1 MREKLRS
8 FKGRNDLL
16 AHDGD
21 AGPTHAN
28 KSRWVEFV
36 VRDLRRREGGPR
48 LEMEFPGA
56 RKMSPGA
63 PARRSG
69 SARRV
74 EIFAFVLGSSDIGCP
89 GRRDIAYKKLMAIV
103 IVQGVFS
110 VDPKERDRFVA
121 TSIEAM
127 RSSRQEEGCLE
138 YVIAADP
145 LDPERAVLSER
156 WESMDH
162 LQQHLTQQRNA
173 PRGVDSRPVLQN
185 VEITVFE
192 VAKSLPLG

>member
-1 MREKLRS
+1 
-8 FKGRNDLL
+8 
-16 AHDGD
+16 
-21 AGPTHAN
+21 
-28 KSRWVEFV
+28 
-36 VRDLRRREGGPR
+36 
-48 LEMEFPGA
+48 
-56 RKMSPGA
+56 
-63 PARRSG
+63 
-69 SARRV
+69 
-74 EIFAFVLGSSDIGCP
+74 
-89 GRRDIAYKKLMAIV
+89 MAKV

-110 VDPKERDRFVA
+110 VDPKERDRFVE

-162 LQQHLTQQRNA
+162 LQQHLAQQRSA
-173 PRGVDSRPVLQN
+173 PRGVDSRPVPRN